1 MGMGI
6 RRRRA
11 LLRSPRRGLRASVAR
26 GCAGRLAG
34 LGLALG
40 LAACER
46 RSPPDVILIVVDT
59 LRAQNVSTLGYERDT
74 TPNLTR
80 FAADAI
86 TYEDAIS
93 TGTWTVP
100 SHGSLFTGLLPSY
113 HGAERVAADRNL
125 VTPINPEVA
134 TLAEILRAHGYR
146 TAGFIANSTYLTPT
160 LGFARGFE
168 KYSPEE
174 GLTAAVGNRALDWLA
189 GSPRPTFLFLNVL
202 DPHEPYEPPPPY
214 DTSYP
219 GKRSDLGNKMTDLY
233 WKGTELT
240 PDVRRHFESQY
251 DGEISYTDEALE
263 GLLARLR
270 DLGRYDES
278 LIILTSDHGELLGEH
293 GLAGHGADPF
303 QELVHVP
310 LFVKMPRGA
319 DAGTRVARRVSTLGV
334 FATILDAAGVPLP
347 AGNQSVHLARPQEV
361 WTEDVSWFGQRI
373 TAGYDGD
380 MKLVRREKTDA
391 LRERTDLYALD
402 RDPDETKPLDLAKAP
417 ALVER
422 MRRFREAPRPTN
434 AAPPPLIDPERERKL
449 RELGYI
455 H

>member
-1 MGMGI
+1 MGEEDRRATSRSFPRAASRGI
-6 RRRRA
+6 R
-11 LLRSPRRGLRASVAR
+11 LRAFAR
-26 GCAGRLAG
+26 RLAC
-34 LGLALG
+34 LGLLLG
-40 LAACER
+40 LAACQR
-46 RSPPDVILIVVDT
+46 DLPPDVILVVVDT
-59 LRAQNVSTLGYERDT
+59 LRAQNLSTLGYERDT

-100 SHGSLFTGLLPSY
+100 SHASMFTGLLPSY

-125 VTPINPEVA
+125 ATPINPEVA
-134 TLAEILRAHGYR
+134 TLAEILRGHGYR
-146 TAGFIANSTYLTPT
+146 TAAFVANSTYLSPS

-168 KYSPEE
+168 KFSPEE
-174 GLTAAVGNRALDWLA
+174 GLTDAVGNRALDWLA
-189 GSPRPTFLFLNVL
+189 GSIRPTFLFLNVL
-202 DPHEPYEPPPPY
+202 DPHEPYEPPAPY
-214 DTSYP
+214 DQSYP
-219 GKRSDLGNKMTDLY
+219 GKRDDLGNKITELY

-240 PDVRRHFESQY
+240 PEVRQHFESLY
-251 DGEISYTDEALE
+251 DGEISYTDRALE
-263 GLLARLR
+263 GLFGRLR

-293 GLAGHGADPF
+293 GLAGHGADPY

-310 LFVKMPRGA
+310 LFVKMPDGA
-319 DAGTRVARRVSTLGV
+319 DAGTRVERRVSTLGV
-334 FATILDAAGVPLP
+334 FATILAAARVPLP
-347 AGNQSVHLARPQEV
+347 AGSQSVLLAQPQDV

-380 MKLVRREKTDA
+380 MKIVRREKTDQ
-391 LRERTDLYALD
+391 LRERTDLFALD
-402 RDPDETKPLDLAKAP
+402 RDPKEQKPLDVAQAPELAEK
-417 ALVER
+417 
-422 MRRFREAPRPTN
+422 MRRFRAEPRPTN
-434 AAPPPLIDPERERKL
+434 AAPPPRIDPERERKL